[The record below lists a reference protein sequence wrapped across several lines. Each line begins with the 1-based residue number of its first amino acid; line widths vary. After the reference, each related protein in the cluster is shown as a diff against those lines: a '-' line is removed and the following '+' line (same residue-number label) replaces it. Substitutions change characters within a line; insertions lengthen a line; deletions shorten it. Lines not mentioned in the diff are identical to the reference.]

1 MQFVKWVVWRKWI
14 TEIQWNHRFITSKKY
29 YARKRDWLTE
39 MYFQKQD
46 DFSKVIEQNKDLNN
60 TYETLMALCEK
71 ERILWGVKSDIP
83 VIRKIGFG
91 TWIIL

>member
-1 MQFVKWVVWRKWI
+1 MYEENELLKSNKTIDLLQRKNIMQ
-14 TEIQWNHRFITSKKY
+14 EKKLN
-29 YARKRDWLTE
+29 DWLK
-39 MYFQKQD
+39 YISKQD

-60 TYETLMALCEK
+60 AYETLMALCEK

>member
-1 MQFVKWVVWRKWI
+1 MYEENELLKSNETIDLLQQKNIMQEK
-14 TEIQWNHRFITSKKY
+14 EIER
-29 YARKRDWLTE
+29 LTE

-71 ERILWGVKSDIP
+71 ERIL
-83 VIRKIGFG
+83 
-91 TWIIL
+91 